1 MSKQNVELARR
12 GYEALMSGDV
22 DTVFELFDPNLSWQG
37 WGPPAGDC
45 HSRAEAMMV
54 IKERLAERAIG
65 ELVDVIDVDGEQI
78 VVVMRRNPESKR
90 SYADAGLPEGHDE
103 IANVVTIR
111 DGKVISMRDYLT
123 KADAL
128 AAASEGGDGS

>member
-1 MSKQNVELARR
+1 MSEQNVELARR

-22 DTVFELFDPNLSWQG
+22 DTVFELFDPNLNWQG

-65 ELVDVIDVDGEQI
+65 ELVEVIDVDEEQI
-78 VVVMRRNPESKR
+78 VVVMRRNPGSKR

-103 IANVVTIR
+103 TANLVTIR
-111 DGKVISMRDYLT
+111 GGKVVAMQAYKT

-128 AAASEGGDGS
+128 AAVGAGGNGA